1 VWGSGVGVKQH
12 LLMYL
17 FLKKSLFVI
26 AIIIDEK
33 NKYLERKYG
42 IYLFF
47 IKNIFFLNS

>member
-1 VWGSGVGVKQH
+1 MWGSGVGVKQH

-47 IKNIFFLNS
+47 YKKYLFP